1 MSDEMKNC
9 KQCVL
14 ENMRF
19 VGISQTW
26 FCSESV
32 MAAESVSKNLVMM
45 FLYFDIVH
53 QQQACGAVVVSF
65 MAITVGFE
73 AP

>member
-1 MSDEMKNC
+1 
-9 KQCVL
+9 
-14 ENMRF
+14 
-19 VGISQTW
+19 
-26 FCSESV
+26 